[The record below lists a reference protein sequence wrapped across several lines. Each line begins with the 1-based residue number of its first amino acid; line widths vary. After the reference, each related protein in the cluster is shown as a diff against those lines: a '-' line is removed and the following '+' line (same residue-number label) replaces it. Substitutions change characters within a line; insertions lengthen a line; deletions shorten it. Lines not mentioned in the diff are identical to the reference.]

1 MYNSNFKSRFQ
12 KNNKKREDKE
22 YREYKEDKERKTG
35 INGGR
40 K

>member
-22 YREYKEDKERKTG
+22 YREYKEIKMEKNGWRK
-35 INGGR
+35 
-40 K
+40 